1 VLKQWR
7 AGSYWKNDILTLNQ
21 LLPIVKSL
29 EARLFIIDHTR
40 PHNWIPAWKMF
51 DLYLRRKGGR
61 KQCWGSS
68 SSRHLSSALHTPL

>member
-1 VLKQWR
+1 LM
-7 AGSYWKNDILTLNQ
+7 LNQ
-21 LLPIVKSL
+21 LLPIVKSV

-51 DLYLRRKGGR
+51 DLYLRKGGR
-61 KQCWGSS
+61 KQCWCSS